1 MNIFRAKSKK
11 GFTLIELMI
20 ALLIGG
26 FILAGILQV
35 FVSAKQA
42 YRLQENLSRL
52 QENGRFALDFITKDL
67 RIAGYTGCSKLGTLK
82 VVPPAFAVTGV
93 NVTNATDGTANV
105 NGISGVNNVT
115 STNWNAATCGS
126 ACLLNTDVISF
137 QSAKS
142 CGGELTANMLNGTDT
157 VIDASNAC
165 SIKTNDVLLIGNCSQ
180 TDIFKA
186 TNSPAY
192 ASPLPARGTATQ
204 TITHAALNANYGT
217 DAELF
222 QFQSASYFIRLGAGG
237 MPSLWRVDNIKWNTT
252 KSIYEPAATEMVEG
266 IEDLQVLYGIDS
278 DPIPDYVANYYVTA
292 NNVDSAP
299 DVASIPPVDPWT
311 RLVSIRV
318 SILAATIDNNLTDK
332 PQSYF
337 YNGATTTPPDVC
349 ASNDAITQLPCV
361 APAIQVQDLR
371 IRRVFSS
378 TFAVRNR
385 LP

>member
-35 FVSAKQA
+35 FISAKQA

-67 RIAGYTGCSKLGTLK
+67 RIAGYTGCSKSGTLK
-82 VVPPAFAVTGV
+82 LVPPTLTVSGVSVVGGVTTV
-93 NVTNATDGTANV
+93 S
-105 NGISGVNNVT
+105 GISGVNDVT
-115 STNWNAATCGS
+115 NTNWDATTCGS
-126 ACLLNTDVISF
+126 ACLLGTDVISF

-142 CGGELTANMLNGTDT
+142 CGGELTATMTAT
-157 VIDASNAC
+157 AISIDSANTCKISAKD
-165 SIKTNDVLLIGNCSQ
+165 ILLIANCAQGDFFVAKSVS
-180 TDIFKA
+180 A
-186 TNSPAY
+186 LPSPI
-192 ASPLPARGTATQ
+192 PARGTSAQ
-204 TITHAALNANYGT
+204 TITPDVTLPVTFSSNYST
-217 DAELF
+217 DAEVF

-237 MPSLWRVDNIKWNTT
+237 MPALWRVDNSKASLVPPVIV
-252 KSIYEPAATEMVEG
+252 STEMVEG

-318 SILAATIDNNLTDK
+318 SILAATIENNLTDT

-337 YNGATTTPPDVC
+337 YNGATITPPDVC
-349 ASNDAITQLPCV
+349 ASNDAITQLPCA
-361 APAIQVQDLR
+361 APAVQVKDLR